1 MLERIRMWFVLV
13 SLSIGASL
21 FWGLLLAGLVKYAFD
36 LSQEQ
41 ARMVF
46 VPTAIA
52 VAACCYFAR
61 HKLARAAGFD
71 YY

>member
-1 MLERIRMWFVLV
+1 MWAALG
-13 SLSIGASL
+13 SLTVGASL
-21 FWGLLLAGLVKYAFD
+21 FWGLLFAGLLKYIFD

-41 ARMVF
+41 TRIAF
-46 VPTAIA
+46 VPAAIV
-52 VAACCYFAR
+52 VAAYCYFAR

>member
-1 MLERIRMWFVLV
+1 MWLALV
-13 SLSIGASL
+13 SLTVAASL
-21 FWGLLLAGLVKYAFD
+21 FWGLLFAGLLKYVFD

-41 ARMVF
+41 TRIAF
-46 VPTAIA
+46 VPAAIA
-52 VAACCYFAR
+52 VAAFCYFVR